1 MMTLRNPDLI
11 VQRRRIFLIQDQRS
25 EGGFEGGEGG
35 RRGSVSPT
43 VYASSSCLGV
53 PDP

>member
-25 EGGFEGGEGG
+25 EGRFEGVGG
-35 RRGSVSPT
+35 RGGVSPT